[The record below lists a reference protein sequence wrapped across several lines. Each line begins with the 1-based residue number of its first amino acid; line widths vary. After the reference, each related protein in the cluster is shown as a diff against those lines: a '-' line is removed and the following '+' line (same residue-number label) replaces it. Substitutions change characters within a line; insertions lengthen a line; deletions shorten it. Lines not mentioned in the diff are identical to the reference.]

1 MPEETLFAELK
12 RFVRF
17 DDRDAAL
24 LAKFHTYASPEFPR
38 IVQAFYDRIREH
50 ERAHAVLT
58 GEPQIVR
65 LQRSLLGWL
74 HRVCLGPHDE
84 KYFEETSKIGRMH
97 VKVGLPQEY
106 IFSAM
111 ALIRVAFENL
121 ADQHGGAD
129 ARATREAI
137 ARMLDLELA
146 IIMRAYRD
154 DYVERLQHV
163 ERRERAALE
172 GALASAQHRYA
183 NAVELARV
191 CILGLDS
198 QGQIL
203 LFNREAEH
211 VTGYARDEVIGKPLV
226 DTLVLEEMREP
237 FAAALRATIAQRV
250 AGQPIETVIST
261 RTGSTREMRCSLAYA
276 GDAGDEVVVF
286 LLGHDIT
293 DEKAD
298 AKRRLLSDK
307 LAAVGTLAAGLA
319 HEIRNPLNGAKLHL
333 SFLERS
339 LKAGGDVEALQAVN
353 VVADEIKRLANLVT
367 EFLEFAGP
375 KPLVR
380 QPVSIRNLCDRVVQV
395 TASQAQSVGVSV
407 AVDHPGEDIVL
418 DADGAKLEQ
427 VLLNLVQN
435 AIEALAPS
443 ADAPKAGR
451 LDRRQSGHVVLRA
464 RRQPRRVQLEVE
476 DDGPGLPSPEA
487 PIFDAFYSSKPSG
500 TGLGLAIA
508 HRIVTDHGGSIAVD
522 SRPRRTIFRVLLPL
536 SASG

>member
-12 RFVRF
+12 RYVRF

-24 LAKFHTYASPEFPR
+24 LVKFHAYASPSFPR

-50 ERAHAVLT
+50 ERAHAILT
-58 GEPQIVR
+58 GEEQIVR

-74 HRVCLGPHDE
+74 NRVCLGPHDE

-111 ALIRVAFENL
+111 ALIRVAFEAL
-121 ADQHGGAD
+121 ADEHGASE

-137 ARMLDLELA
+137 ARLLDLELA

-163 ERRERAALE
+163 ERRERIALE

-191 CILGLDS
+191 CILGLDRS
-198 QGQIL
+198 GNIL
-203 LFNREAEH
+203 LFNREAET
-211 VTGYARDEVIGKPLV
+211 VTGFARDEVVGKSFV
-226 DTLVLEEMREP
+226 ETLVLEEMREA
-237 FAAALRATIAQRV
+237 FSNALRSTIEQHPQAH
-250 AGQPIETVIST
+250 ALETAIGT
-261 RTGSTREMRCSLAYA
+261 RTGSSRDLRCSLAYA
-276 GDAGDEVVVF
+276 ADAGDEVVVF
-286 LLGHDIT
+286 LLGQDVT

-339 LKAGGDVEALQAVN
+339 LNSAGGDAEALEAVH

-380 QPVSIRNLCDRVVQV
+380 QPVSIGGLCDRVVQV
-395 TASQAQSVGVSV
+395 TANQAESVGVV
-407 AVDHPGEDIVL
+407 VTADHPGQDIVL
-418 DADGAKLEQ
+418 DADGPKLEQ

-435 AIEALAPS
+435 AIEALSPS
-443 ADAPKAGR
+443 GA
-451 LDRRQSGHVVLRA
+451 GHVVLRA
-464 RRQPRRVQLEVE
+464 RRHPRRVQIEVE
-476 DDGPGLPSPEA
+476 DDGPGLSTPEA
-487 PIFDAFYSSKPSG
+487 PIFDAFYSTKPSG
-500 TGLGLAIA
+500 TGLGLPIA

-522 SRPRRTIFRVLLPL
+522 SRPGRTIFRVVLPL
-536 SASG
+536 SSSG

>member
-1 MPEETLFAELK
+1 MPEETLYAELK
-12 RFVRF
+12 RYVRF

-24 LAKFHTYASPEFPR
+24 LAKFHSYASPSFPR

-50 ERAHAVLT
+50 ERAHAILT
-58 GEPQIVR
+58 GEEQIVR

-74 HRVCLGPHDE
+74 SRVCLGPHDE
-84 KYFEETSKIGRMH
+84 KYFEETSKIGRVH

-111 ALIRVAFENL
+111 ALIRVAFEEL
-121 ADQHGGAD
+121 ADEHGGTE

-137 ARMLDLELA
+137 ARVLDLELA

-154 DYVERLQHV
+154 DYVARLQHV
-163 ERRERAALE
+163 ERREKVALE

-198 QGQIL
+198 RGHIL
-203 LFNREAEH
+203 LFNREAEQ
-211 VTGYARDEVIGKPLV
+211 VTGFARDEVLGNSLV
-226 DTLVLEEMREP
+226 ELLVVEDMRES
-237 FAAALRATIAQRV
+237 FAGALRATIEQRH
-250 AGQPIETVIST
+250 AGQPIETVITT
-261 RTGSTREMRCSLAYA
+261 RSGSTRDMRCSLAYA
-276 GDAGDEVVVF
+276 EDEGDEVVVF
-286 LLGHDIT
+286 LLGQDIT

-339 LKAGGDVEALQAVN
+339 LKAAGGDAEALDAVH

-380 QPVSIRNLCDRVVQV
+380 QPVSIGALCDRVVQV
-395 TASQAQSVGVSV
+395 TVSQAESVGV
-407 AVDHPGEDIVL
+407 AVTADHPGQDIVL
-418 DADGAKLEQ
+418 EADGPKLEQ

-443 ADAPKAGR
+443 RK
-451 LDRRQSGHVVLRA
+451 GHVVLRA
-464 RRQPRRVQLEVE
+464 RRQPRRVQIEIE
-476 DDGPGLPSPEA
+476 DDGPGLSNPEA
-487 PIFDAFYSSKPSG
+487 PIFDAFYSTKPSG
-500 TGLGLAIA
+500 TGLGLPIA

-522 SRPRRTIFRVLLPL
+522 SRPGRTVFRVVLPL